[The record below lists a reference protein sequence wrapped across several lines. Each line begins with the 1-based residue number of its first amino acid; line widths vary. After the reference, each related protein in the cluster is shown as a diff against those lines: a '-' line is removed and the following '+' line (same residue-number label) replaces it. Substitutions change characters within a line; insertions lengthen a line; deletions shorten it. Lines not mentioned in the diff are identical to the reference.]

1 METSNIYSYINLSK
15 TIGLLPRELNNDIDA
30 TILYKL
36 KEEIE
41 GKCIS
46 EGYVM
51 PHTLS
56 IINRSLGQA
65 LVSHFNG
72 NVIYNI
78 NYSVKVCN
86 PLEGNIIEATV
97 VNVNKMGAM
106 ANSGQDGILPLN
118 ILLAKQHHID
128 NETFESL
135 KEGNKIMI
143 KVLGK
148 RFDSGEDQISV
159 IGLLEKK
166 L

>member
-1 METSNIYSYINLSK
+1 MEASDIYSYINLSK
-15 TIGLLPRELNNDIDA
+15 TIGLLPNELNNNIDV
-30 TILYKL
+30 TLLNKL

-51 PHTLS
+51 PNTLS
-56 IINRSLGQA
+56 IINRSLGNV

-72 NVIYNI
+72 TIIYNI

-97 VNVNKMGAM
+97 INANKMGVM
-106 ANSGQDGILPLN
+106 AHSGDGNSLPLN

-128 NETFESL
+128 NEVFETL
-135 KEGNKIMI
+135 KDGNKILI

-148 RFDSGEDQISV
+148 RFDSGEDQISI